1 MRLLAIS
8 DSGIRRQRLLKRA
21 GRQLAVFFSVFLLIE
36 TFFMVFF
43 NRNFFR
49 SSSSHVLKPQVN
61 KQERKKERKKESREF
76 GAKIIAGSAFFVMRM
91 LC

>member
-1 MRLLAIS
+1 
-8 DSGIRRQRLLKRA
+8 
-21 GRQLAVFFSVFLLIE
+21 
-36 TFFMVFF
+36 MVFF

-61 KQERKKERKKESREF
+61 KQESREF

-91 LC
+91 LCWLILWDVRIRIGYVWTVVYNSYTLRVDADIFVFA

>member
-1 MRLLAIS
+1 
-8 DSGIRRQRLLKRA
+8 
-21 GRQLAVFFSVFLLIE
+21 
-36 TFFMVFF
+36 MVFF

-61 KQERKKERKKESREF
+61 KQESREF
-76 GAKIIAGSAFFVMRM
+76 GAKIIAGLAFFVMRM